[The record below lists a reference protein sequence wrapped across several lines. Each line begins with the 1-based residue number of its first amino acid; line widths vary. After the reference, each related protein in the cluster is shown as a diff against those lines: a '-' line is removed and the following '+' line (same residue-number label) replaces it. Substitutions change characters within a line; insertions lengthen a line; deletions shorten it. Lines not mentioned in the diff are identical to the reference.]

1 MVEGQTLEAIK
12 GGGGSIKVGTTG
24 TINALMSRELQSV
37 KVGSPSAVPLPN
49 EAATGTTPKA
59 RVQADEAS
67 TSSSSN
73 SNTRNGKHAIVDQK
87 TKHHPARQDSR
98 NPFLRSDS
106 VSVDGN
112 GNGTNNRRKSEKKG
126 SCMVEIVDVKCG
138 VPDKMWANP
147 ITNRLKK
154 LTFSKLSE
162 PNGVNFLK
170 PMALSKPEMG
180 LICGQLTLWNEGQ
193 CGKSEV
199 EKGGIVQL
207 STAVDRDRPT
217 SRRSVEIARFGRR
230 DATEIKPMQSG
241 CKDEANEL

>member
-1 MVEGQTLEAIK
+1 MPDLVLSSLPHTLYLIIPKTCKLNPLQLLSLWGQTLETIK

-49 EAATGTTPKA
+49 EAATSTTPKA

-67 TSSSSN
+67 TSSSS
-73 SNTRNGKHAIVDQK
+73 SNGNTMNGKHAIVDQK
-87 TKHHPARQDSR
+87 NKRHHARQDSR

-112 GNGTNNRRKSEKKG
+112 GTNNRRKSEKKG
-126 SCMVEIVDVKCG
+126 SCLVEIVDVKCG

-154 LTFSKLSE
+154 LTFSKISE
-162 PNGVNFLK
+162 PNGVK
-170 PMALSKPEMG
+170 
-180 LICGQLTLWNEGQ
+180 
-193 CGKSEV
+193 
-199 EKGGIVQL
+199 
-207 STAVDRDRPT
+207 
-217 SRRSVEIARFGRR
+217 
-230 DATEIKPMQSG
+230 
-241 CKDEANEL
+241 